1 MTKKSSPVSLTAH
14 AEFVD
19 SISDV
24 SDRTSPGLA
33 QRELVITFNK
43 CDYGRTSSVNID
55 FVGSPARCP
64 IKFTDLH
71 PQLTDISIYGRKPR
85 GRKLEKLRS
94 SVERLLKEPELQ
106 KAYTTVHHGHY
117 AAITIVLP
125 PLPAK

>member
-1 MTKKSSPVSLTAH
+1 MSKKSSPVSLTAH

-19 SISDV
+19 SILDV
-24 SDRTSPGLA
+24 SNHLSPGLA

-55 FVGSPARCP
+55 FVGSPAKCP
-64 IKFTDLH
+64 ITFTDLH
-71 PQLTDISIYGRKPR
+71 PHLTDISIYGRKPR

-94 SVERLLKEPELQ
+94 ATDRLLKEPELQ
-106 KAYTTVHHGHY
+106 KAYNAVHHGHY

-125 PLPAK
+125 PLPTK